1 MVEWSKATVCK
12 TDWRN
17 PRGGSNPSMV
27 TKNKNIMK
35 SLKETILE
43 SSSPYQNYDDVVKFA
58 KTKDTFN
65 EVKSDLGRR
74 GKAFEITFNNDI
86 VLHVEF
92 LGYEECLYFF
102 YKNDDELHS
111 IASTTEPRK
120 IDWEM
125 LINNPKDWCD
135 SKISDMN
142 DNLKS
147 TGQKLK
153 AAERKYDRS
162 GKSAD
167 SDKMY
172 SLKRFYNGIESS
184 INELS
189 TLKSML

>member
-1 MVEWSKATVCK
+1 MVEWSKAAVCK

-17 PRGGSNPSMV
+17 PRGGSNPSIV

-43 SSSPYQNYDDVVKFA
+43 SNNVYQNYDEVVKLA
-58 KTKDTFN
+58 KTNDTFN
-65 EVKSDLGRR
+65 AVKSDFGSR

-102 YKNDDELHS
+102 YKNDDELYG
-111 IASTTEPRK
+111 IASTMEPRK
-120 IDWEM
+120 IDWET
-125 LINNPKDWCD
+125 LINSPKDWCD
-135 SKISDMN
+135 DKISDMN
-142 DNLKS
+142 DNLKA

-167 SDKMY
+167 ADKMH
-172 SLKRFYNGIESS
+172 SLKRFYGGIEAS
-184 INELS
+184 INKVS